1 MKVGTVGVGDIR
13 ARGDVTDTVTRAAQR
28 LNAPRGLS
36 RAQQFDWLCGLS
48 EDRGLVRTGQMLKRR
63 IDRET
68 AKPLSEQRAVDLTQ
82 LCDQWKRELLHVF
95 SDHPRDR

>member
-1 MKVGTVGVGDIR
+1 
-13 ARGDVTDTVTRAAQR
+13 
-28 LNAPRGLS
+28 
-36 RAQQFDWLCGLS
+36 
-48 EDRGLVRTGQMLKRR
+48 MLKRR